1 MGRKIEGLQRML
13 IIINR
18 LKGMQ
23 RYVPRE
29 ELERYVTLR
38 MEERDGTAVNIRTL
52 QRDINEIEELF
63 GIRIHFDKKQG
74 GYYIDE
80 EDELK
85 QEQYNRLLLNFDLLN
100 ALDSTSNLHTYV
112 LAEHH
117 RPANNEC
124 LPQLLKAIK
133 FSHPISFT

>member
-38 MEERDGTAVNIRTL
+38 MEERDGTAVNI
-52 QRDINEIEELF
+52 NEN
-63 GIRIHFDKKQG
+63 IR
-74 GYYIDE
+74 
-80 EDELK
+80 
-85 QEQYNRLLLNFDLLN
+85 
-100 ALDSTSNLHTYV
+100 
-112 LAEHH
+112 
-117 RPANNEC
+117 
-124 LPQLLKAIK
+124 
-133 FSHPISFT
+133 

>member
-38 MEERDGTAVNIRTL
+38 MEERDGTAVNIRTI
-52 QRDINEIEELF
+52 QPPPTEL
-63 GIRIHFDKKQG
+63 
-74 GYYIDE
+74 
-80 EDELK
+80 
-85 QEQYNRLLLNFDLLN
+85 
-100 ALDSTSNLHTYV
+100 
-112 LAEHH
+112 
-117 RPANNEC
+117 
-124 LPQLLKAIK
+124 
-133 FSHPISFT
+133 